1 MNAVKRSD
9 INITAEN
16 VFYEIRKQI
25 RKVEK
30 YAYQYSQDLM
40 KAFGITGPQMGVLR
54 VISSNSA
61 ITLSEIA
68 NRMGLHITTA
78 EGIINR
84 MQRRKFVKKQ
94 KSVKDKRVVEVSITA
109 KGKKILKEAP
119 VGAMGRFY
127 RNLQKISDEEA
138 RQIYKTL
145 SRIVELY
152 GAVDKEM

>member
-1 MNAVKRSD
+1 MKAVRRNDIHITSD
-9 INITAEN
+9 N

-30 YAYQYSQDLM
+30 YAYQHSQELM
-40 KAFGITGPQMGVLR
+40 RDFGITGPQMGVLR

-61 ITLSEIA
+61 ISLSDIA
-68 NRMGLHITTA
+68 NRMGLHITTV

-84 MQRRKFVKKQ
+84 MQHRKFVKKQ
-94 KSVKDKRVVEVSITA
+94 KSAKDKRVVEVFITE
-109 KGKKILKEAP
+109 KGAKILKEAP

-145 SRIVELY
+145 ARIVELY

>member
-1 MNAVKRSD
+1 MNAVKCSD

-54 VISSNSA
+54 VIPPDSSASISDISNK
-61 ITLSEIA
+61 
-68 NRMGLHITTA
+68 MGLHITTV

-84 MQRRKFVKKQ
+84 MQRRKFLKKQ
-94 KSVKDKRVVEVSITA
+94 KSAKDKRVVEVSITE

-127 RNLQKISDEEA
+127 NNLQKISDEEA
-138 RQIYKTL
+138 QQIYKTL

>member
-1 MNAVKRSD
+1 MNAVRRNDIHITSD
-9 INITAEN
+9 N

-30 YAYQYSQDLM
+30 YAYQHSQELM
-40 KAFGITGPQMGVLR
+40 KTFGITGPQMGVLR
-54 VISSNSA
+54 VISSNST
-61 ITLSEIA
+61 ISLSEIA

-84 MQRRKFVKKQ
+84 MQYRKFVKKQ
-94 KSVKDKRVVEVSITA
+94 KSAKDKRVVEVSITE

-119 VGAMGRFY
+119 VGAMGQFY

-152 GAVDKEM
+152 GAADKEM